1 MSIGSELAYQPT
13 RNYYIGRE
21 ARFEDL
27 LAADSRSPNYGNFGN
42 MLPHKR
48 MEREFH
54 GTFANENTSFS
65 SSPWKKAVPYV
76 PSLCMHDRQHPADQL
91 TPEQLLFFSHLDTP
105 RGPPLPL
112 FDERNET
119 PQGTLRRLTS
129 VTAPQQQQR
138 ASPSTSSTTPKL
150 PPPNAWAQSPDTPRP
165 HSSLSLSSS
174 SSPPSSPSSMHQS
187 SSPSS
192 RLVPLPDVSGARA
205 GRVVSAVVEPSSEHK
220 SSALPRGRNERNQGT
235 GHQHLLPIHL
245 NAMRSNSI
253 G

>member
-1 MSIGSELAYQPT
+1 MSIGSELPYQPT
-13 RNYYIGRE
+13 RDYYISSE

-27 LAADSRSPNYGNFGN
+27 HANDSRSPNCGNFGN

-48 MEREFH
+48 IEREIH
-54 GTFANENTSFS
+54 GTFANENTSLS
-65 SSPWKKAVPYV
+65 SSPWKNAVPYV
-76 PSLCMHDRQHPADQL
+76 PSLCMHDRQHPADKL
-91 TPEQLLFFSHLDTP
+91 TPEQLLFFHSDTP
-105 RGPPLPL
+105 RGPPPPL
-112 FDERNET
+112 FDEHNRA

-129 VTAPQQQQR
+129 VTAPQQQQH
-138 ASPSTSSTTPKL
+138 APPSTSSTTLKL
-150 PPPNAWAQSPDTPRP
+150 PPNAWAQSPDTPRP
-165 HSSLSLSSS
+165 HCSPSLSSS
-174 SSPPSSPSSMHQS
+174 SSPSSSPSMHQS
-187 SSPSS
+187 SSPAS
-192 RLVPLPDVSGARA
+192 RLVPLPGVSVVRA